1 MLISFWYTRIQAGK
15 SAIKAM
21 LVNRIGDLGLALG
34 ISAVFLTFKTLDYA
48 TVMSLASLC
57 EGNVFSFLSFE
68 LDRLTVISL
77 LLF

>member
-1 MLISFWYTRIQAGK
+1 MLIGFWYTRIQAGK

-34 ISAVFLTFKTLDYA
+34 ISAIFVTFKSIDYF
-48 TVMSLASLC
+48 TVFSLVPSAI
-57 EGNVFSFLSFE
+57 EKNFSFLSFNF
-68 LDRLTVISL
+68 DKLTIISI